1 MEKQDETRGMTVVEF
16 CEEVAEVKLAGWQK
30 EYITKLY
37 DMYVNNPDSFN
48 HPYYVQRK
56 APHLS
61 LSLLKALVILF
72 DEYNKGEMK

>member
-1 MEKQDETRGMTVVEF
+1 MTVVEF
-16 CEEVAEVKLAGWQK
+16 CEEVAEVKLDGWQIEVIEK

-48 HPYYVQRK
+48 HPYHVQRK

-61 LSLLKALVILF
+61 LSLLKALEILF
-72 DEYNKGEMK
+72 DEYNKGDKK